1 MPGAVTGVD
10 LGAAGTAVLE
20 AQERGE
26 RPAHDAVVPASLEV
40 GDHGDTAGVVLELR
54 DVKVRRALFSQ
65 GGPPVV
71 SVHPD
76 NSHRDDVMGTKYAE

>member
-1 MPGAVTGVD
+1 M
-10 LGAAGTAVLE
+10 LE

-26 RPAHDAVVPASLEV
+26 RPAHDAVVAAAFEV

-54 DVKVRRALFSQ
+54 DVKVGKAAHVFSQ